1 MHPYLDNKSDIRH
14 ERIRPIPAAFF
25 RNAGDM
31 NCRET
36 AFVVMEVLLGD
47 EIKAET
53 LKELVDASIPAD
65 AKQFTSS
72 MVEKFVA
79 AMSRKFSPD
88 ASKAISLRCPAADA
102 MRVAA
107 IIHSTA
113 HSTNAADANVD
124 ADCELHRAEKIARE
138 LGLPQS
144 SASAAQMLS

>member
-53 LKELVDASIPAD
+53 LKELVNESIPAD
-65 AKQFTSS
+65 AKQFAPA
-72 MVEKFVA
+72 MVEKFVT

-113 HSTNAADANVD
+113 HSTNADAHAAED
-124 ADCELHRAEKIARE
+124 GELHRAEKIARE

-144 SASAAQMLS
+144 SSAAAQMLS